1 MKKFALLSIFA
12 LGLGMVS
19 CDDFDYPNPPG
30 QSNPQEPI
38 FDTANL
44 NMAATAGSGTIDLIA
59 ANNSDVLV
67 PLAEVVSVDGLPEGY
82 NLSFVGQMASTDAFA
97 DAVDFATVVDGTQIY
112 GNPDVLDATYHEALG
127 TIDPNAKTVNIRYKA
142 YATNGTSTLRL
153 GGSDVYFCPMT
164 ASIKPFAPDFVVEEA
179 YYLIGTCSD
188 GKIDASKAIK
198 MSNSGKSPYDD
209 PNFSVIVDITEDQ
222 AAAGYE
228 WAVVPAST
236 LAAGSGTVM
245 APTDVELAAEE
256 KGYLMNYTSTG
267 TWAVINASNTHMI
280 QVNVK
285 ADKDGFY
292 SYSSQLAIQNLYT
305 PGPANNWTAAE
316 SQKLFTN
323 NYTTYQ
329 GYVHVNGMF
338 KFTSAP
344 DWDHT
349 NYGFASAGVLTTDGS
364 AGNIEVSQDNEPLT
378 DGLYWCTA
386 DIVAL
391 TYTTTAINTVGIIG
405 DATEGGWDAE
415 TKMTHSDDFLTWTV
429 TTTLKEGTF
438 KFRFNDNW
446 DINLGGSLLD
456 LTPGADNIPAPT
468 TGNVT
473 ITLDLSTIPYTATV
487 K

>member
-1 MKKFALLSIFA
+1 MAALS
-12 LGLGMVS
+12 LGFVS
-19 CDDFDYPNPPG
+19 CDNFDMPNPPA
-30 QSNPQEPI
+30 QSNPQEPA
-38 FDTANL
+38 FETSSL
-44 NMAATAGSGTIDLIA
+44 NMASLAGNETLNLIE
-59 ANNSDVLV
+59 ANDNDVLV
-67 PLAEVVSVDGLPEGY
+67 PLAEVVSVENVPEGY
-82 NLSFVGQMASTDAFA
+82 ELAFTGQMASSDAFT

-112 GNPDVLDATYHEALG
+112 GNPDILDATFHEALK

-142 YATNGTSTLRL
+142 YAVNGTSKVRL

-209 PNFSVIVDITEDQ
+209 PNFSVVVDITEAQ

-236 LAAGSGTVM
+236 LAAGSGVVM
-245 APTDVELAAEE
+245 APTDVELADES
-256 KGYLMNYTSTG
+256 KGYLKNYSSTG
-267 TWAVINASNTHMI
+267 TWAVINTSDLYMI
-280 QVNVK
+280 QVNVR
-285 ADKDGFY
+285 ADEDSFY
-292 SYSSQLAIQNLYT
+292 SYSVNPAIKNLYT
-305 PGPANNWTAAE
+305 PGPANGWSAAG
-316 SQKLFTN
+316 SQKLFTA
-323 NYTTYQ
+323 NYTEYH
-329 GYVHVNGMF
+329 GFVHVNGMF

-344 DWDHT
+344 DWDHI

-364 AGNIEVSQDNEPLT
+364 AGNIEVSQDDKPLT

-391 TYTTTAINTVGIIG
+391 TYTTTAINTIGIIG
-405 DATEGGWDAE
+405 DATEGG
-415 TKMTHSDDFLTWTV
+415 TTGITQMTPSADFLTWTL
-429 TTTLKEGTF
+429 TTTLKNGSF
-438 KFRFNDNW
+438 KFCGDNGEEV
-446 DINLGGSLLD
+446 NLGGSLDD
-456 LTPGADNIPAPT
+456 LTPGADNIPVPT
-468 TGNVT
+468 TGKVT